1 MRALVISDSHF
12 GAWTGEDLLCQP
24 QKLALLEPHLDVD
37 EVIFLGDMFDFL
49 FAEVKD
55 ALTAAG
61 GLFDLLR
68 EKLQGKRF
76 VFMEGNHDH
85 DLVTRDAETLV
96 ELELALGGS
105 SQPSGGSTS
114 PDVSSGSGS
123 GSGGGSGSNTGSG

>member
-1 MRALVISDSHF
+1 MRALVFSDSNF
-12 GAWTGEDLLCQP
+12 GACTREDLLCQP

-37 EVIFLGDMFDFL
+37 EVIFLGDLFDFL

-105 SQPSGGSTS
+105 SQPSG
-114 PDVSSGSGS
+114 DVLQRA
-123 GSGGGSGSNTGSG
+123 